1 MDPTSWAASDNSLR
15 GVGNRKTDCPN
26 RTRFGSLSLIS
37 DNEASISGSILSS
50 SQGYV
55 TRFNP
60 LTPTA
65 PILAWEICPPSAVE
79 TAVMV
84 SPGFERAFSAAMLDT
99 VPEVD

>member
-1 MDPTSWAASDNSLR
+1 M
-15 GVGNRKTDCPN
+15 
-26 RTRFGSLSLIS
+26 
-37 DNEASISGSILSS
+37 
-50 SQGYV
+50 

-84 SPGFERAFSAAMLDT
+84 SPGFERAFNAAMLDT
-99 VPEVD
+99 VPEVDWILAKLQLNTRLADLIPISSIVSKSSQPW